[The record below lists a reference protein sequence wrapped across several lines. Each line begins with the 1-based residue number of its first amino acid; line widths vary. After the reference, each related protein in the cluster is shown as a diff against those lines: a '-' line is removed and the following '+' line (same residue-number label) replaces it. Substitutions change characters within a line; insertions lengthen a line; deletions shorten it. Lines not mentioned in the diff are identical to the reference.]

1 MSRTERS
8 RADAHP
14 GRRSG
19 ERWLGL
25 WRSGR
30 GGADVPVT
38 GGDAD
43 PRKFRVGVHEAVA
56 ARRLLVLFVL
66 TLAWYA
72 LLAGDAVVGG
82 RVEYWL
88 AASATLAFYPAAVIC
103 VVLMLQCPAPP
114 WLSRLP
120 LSLGQRAVPI
130 LLVGVALALVIDLP
144 AELSPSQPIGNDIT
158 ASIVCATRA
167 VLHGAD
173 PYEESEVT
181 CLHSLDAPITL
192 GTPLQ
197 RGAFAHQQ
205 TYPTPTQMATA
216 AARAEA
222 RGGRTSSFAT
232 FGYLPMSFVWM
243 MPVALD
249 GHQAWVGYTLLAAL
263 ALLALSGLGAGP
275 LWPAFLLVLLAQVG
289 DGGLM
294 SAATQGDGEIF
305 AYGAVVLG
313 LVWLDRPRLS
323 AFFLGLGMAWHPLIW
338 VVWFGYALFT
348 KRLPDF
354 RSRVVWSIGTAAV
367 LTIPW
372 IVWEHGA
379 AAAILGLIFQPNF
392 PSGIGLT
399 LALGAS
405 PDSVDRRVLLALVV
419 VAYGALCAY
428 AWRKP
433 SFLSALPVVGLAFLW
448 LSWRSDVSYLSEL
461 FPLAAA
467 MTVGLLR
474 VRTAREPIN
483 ANPDVLAVTT

>member
-1 MSRTERS
+1 MSSRDRS
-8 RADAHP
+8 RADP
-14 GRRSG
+14 DPDRRSG
-19 ERWLGL
+19 QRRLAL
-25 WRSGR
+25 WRSGW
-30 GGADVPVT
+30 GETNVPVAS
-38 GGDAD
+38 GDAD
-43 PRKFRVGVHEAVA
+43 QRPFRASVHEVVA
-56 ARRLLVLFVL
+56 TRRLLVLFVL

-82 RVEYWL
+82 GVGYWL
-88 AASATLAFYPAAVIC
+88 AASATIAFYPAAVIC
-103 VVLMLQCPAPP
+103 VMLLLQCPAPP
-114 WLSRLP
+114 WLLRLP
-120 LSLGQRAVPI
+120 LSLGQRVVPI

-144 AELSPSQPIGNDIT
+144 ADLSPSQPVGNDIT
-158 ASIVCATRA
+158 ASIICASRA

-181 CLHSLDAPITL
+181 CLHGLDAPITL

-197 RGAFAHQQ
+197 RGAFAHQR
-205 TYPTPTQMATA
+205 TYPTPTQMETA

-243 MPVALD
+243 MPAALG
-249 GHQAWVGYTLLAAL
+249 GHQTWVGYTLLAAV

-275 LWPAFLLVLLAQVG
+275 LWAAFLLVLLAQIG

-323 AFFLGLGMAWHPLIW
+323 AFLLGLGMAWHPLIW
-338 VVWFGYALFT
+338 VVWFGYAMFT
-348 KRLPDF
+348 RGLPDF
-354 RSRVVWSIGTAAV
+354 RSRMVWSIGTAAV

-372 IVWEHGA
+372 IVLEHGA

-405 PDSVDRRVLLALVV
+405 PASIDRHVLLALVI
-419 VAYGALCAY
+419 VAYIALCAY

-433 SFLSALPVVGLAFLW
+433 TFLSALPVVGLAFLW

-461 FPLAAA
+461 FPLAGA
-467 MTVGLLR
+467 MTVGLFR
-474 VRTAREPIN
+474 IRTARAPGT
-483 ANPDVLAVTT
+483 ANPGVSAVTT